1 MFTQVNGLPLHVL
14 VVHLVIVL
22 VPAAALLAVA
32 QAWSPTVRRWAGV
45 LGPLLCL
52 GALVMV
58 PVATS
63 AGEWLQ
69 EHLPRNARIE
79 RHAELGDQLLP
90 FVVALFVLSAAGWWL
105 DRRQQPAD
113 RELVGSTRGSA
124 PLQLIVA
131 VLVTV
136 VALGTVAQL
145 VRIGDSGAQAV
156 WKGVVSTS

>member
-1 MFTQVNGLPLHVL
+1 MFTQVNGLPVHVL
-14 VVHLVIVL
+14 VVHLVVVL
-22 VPAAALLAVA
+22 VPVAALLAIA
-32 QAWSPTVRRWAGV
+32 QAWSPAIRRWAGP

-58 PVATS
+58 PVATN
-63 AGEWLQ
+63 AGEWLKDR
-69 EHLPRNARIE
+69 LPRNARIE
-79 RHAELGDQLLP
+79 RHADLGEQLWP
-90 FVVALFVLSAAGWWL
+90 FVLALFVLSVAGWWL
-105 DRRQQPAD
+105 DRRQSPDA
-113 RELVGSTRGSA
+113 ELVGTTRGSA

-136 VALGTVAQL
+136 VGLGTVAQV

>member
-1 MFTQVNGLPLHVL
+1 MFTQVNGLPVHVL
-14 VVHLVIVL
+14 VVHLVVVL
-22 VPAAALLAVA
+22 VPVAALLAIA
-32 QAWSPTVRRWAGV
+32 QAWSPAVRRWAGI

-69 EHLPRNARIE
+69 ERLPETARIE
-79 RHAELGDQLLP
+79 RHADLGGQLWP
-90 FVVALFVLSAAGWWL
+90 FVLALFVLSAAGWWL
-105 DRRQQPAD
+105 DRREPAD
-113 RELVGSTRGSA
+113 RELAGSARGSA

-136 VALGTVAQL
+136 VALGTIVQV
-145 VRIGDSGAQAV
+145 VRIGDSGAKAV
-156 WKGVVSTS
+156 WKGVVSES

>member
-1 MFTQVNGLPLHVL
+1 MFTQVNGLPVHVL
-14 VVHLVIVL
+14 VVHLVVIL

-32 QAWSPTVRRWAGV
+32 QAWSPPVRRWAGP

-69 EHLPRNARIE
+69 ERLPETARIE
-79 RHAELGDQLLP
+79 RHADLGGQLWP
-90 FVVALFVLSAAGWWL
+90 FVLALFVLSAAGWWL
-105 DRRQQPAD
+105 DRRRSAD
-113 RELVGSTRGSA
+113 RSLEGSSA
-124 PLQLIVA
+124 GQARLPLLIA
-131 VLVTV
+131 VLVTL
-136 VALGTVAQL
+136 VALGTVVQV

>member
-1 MFTQVNGLPLHVL
+1 MFTQVNGLPVHVL
-14 VVHLVIVL
+14 VVHLVVVL
-22 VPAAALLAVA
+22 VPVAALLAIA
-32 QAWSPTVRRWAGV
+32 QAWSPAVRRWAGP

-52 GALVMV
+52 GALVLV

-69 EHLPRNARIE
+69 ERLPETAPIE
-79 RHAELGDQLLP
+79 RHAELGGQLWP
-90 FVVALFVLSAAGWWL
+90 FVLVLFILSVAGWWL
-105 DRRQQPAD
+105 DRRQAVD
-113 RELVGSTRGSA
+113 AELVSSSRGSV

-136 VALGTVAQL
+136 VALGAIAQV

-156 WKGVVSTS
+156 WKGVVQT